1 MSLILQT
8 IADGLVLGGLYSLA
22 AVGFSLIFGVMNVV
36 NLSHGVLVLIG
47 AYISYTLWHLLGI
60 DPLLSIPLNMA
71 LLFAFGYVYQRGI
84 IQLAVDRSSLLAS
97 MLVTFGVAL
106 VLRNILVLI
115 FSPDFK
121 SVTPAYAFT
130 SLSVGGIT
138 LDVVRIVAL
147 GASLVL
153 LTVLTAVLNWTATGR
168 VIRATAQQEM
178 AARLCGVDAR
188 HVYGL
193 TFGVSAAFAGASGA
207 ILGIVLPFAPPD
219 EAIWTINAF
228 VVVTLGGVG
237 SPAGALIGGL
247 LLGLI
252 STFTSQ
258 FIGPAFPNA
267 MMFLIL
273 VLMLLVRPSGLLG
286 NAFSGSR

>member
-1 MSLILQT
+1 MPLALQT

-47 AYISYTLWHLLGI
+47 AYLSYALWHGLGI
-60 DPLLSIPLNMA
+60 DPLLSIPINMA
-71 LLFAFGYVYQRGI
+71 ALFAFGYVYQRGL

-106 VLRNILVLI
+106 VLRNLLVLL

-121 SVTPAYAFT
+121 NITPSYAFS
-130 SLSVGGIT
+130 SLTFGGIT
-138 LDVVRIVAL
+138 LDYVRLSAL

-153 LTVLTAVLNWTATGR
+153 LSLLAAVLRFTAVGR
-168 VIRATAQQEM
+168 VIRATAQGEL

-188 HVYGL
+188 HVYGV

-207 ILGIVLPFAPPD
+207 ILGIVVPFSAAD

-237 SPAGALIGGL
+237 SPAGALLGGL

-258 FIGPAFPNA
+258 FIGPAFPNVA
-267 MMFLIL
+267 MFLIL

-286 NAFSGSR
+286 NAFGGSR